1 MTHRQYQCT
10 TLIHT
15 NLTFWYERNFR
26 EMKLKI
32 KTVITSVTLSILV
45 ARTQWKSLS
54 HPFRLYVIHL
64 NVLMKRE
71 IGMNERERASANTN
85 TNATIR
91 HSYAN
96 GIRAKANVEPRF
108 IVIDAV
114 NRMAYFRC
122 LFSCSCSH
130 SYSPERVY
138 ECLLA
143 CWCVCVPSLL
153 LPSQAQTGALILF
166 WCLFHAPKTC
176 TIAILLIT
184 RNIHSILIGYLM
196 SLFSTQALY
205 LFACLHRS
213 VCLYEC
219 ECLIVL
225 STIRL
230 SSFLVS

>member
-71 IGMNERERASANTN
+71 IGMNERERASASTN

-91 HSYAN
+91 HSYGN

-114 NRMAYFRC
+114 NRMAYFCC

-138 ECLLA
+138 ECLLVGVF
-143 CWCVCVPSLL
+143 VCRLCCYRRKHKPELL
-153 LPSQAQTGALILF
+153 FCSGVSFMLQRHVLLRYSWSPGISIPFSSAIS
-166 WCLFHAPKTC
+166 CLCFLHKLCIYLLVC
-176 TIAILLIT
+176 TDL
-184 RNIHSILIGYLM
+184 YVCM
-196 SLFSTQALY
+196 SAN
-205 LFACLHRS
+205 
-213 VCLYEC
+213 V
-219 ECLIVL
+219 
-225 STIRL
+225 
-230 SSFLVS
+230 